1 MTRPWLEHDLG
12 CNDTPDID
20 GDDAVE
26 M

>member
-1 MTRPWLEHDLG
+1 MTPWLEQDLG